1 MRQRL
6 ASFVLIASGLLY
18 AGCSS
23 FASQPPAPIESRTQA
38 PAQAAPVRP
47 SVQPARPQQEPAP
60 PVAPTTTP
68 MPAGEA
74 PAASAETPLIALL
87 LPLSSKTLGT
97 AAESVKDGFTAAA
110 SAKPETE
117 LPIRIYP
124 VNEQTDDLLLTYKQA
139 VMEGARVVVGP
150 LTKPGLTMLANSNA
164 VSVPTLALNSP
175 EANVQLPAKL
185 FSFAISAEAEARQVA
200 KLIYDSGRSR
210 VLVVSNDT
218 PLNRRIAAA
227 FSDTWKKLGNT
238 VEDDFQLGAKT
249 AYSKLRERVDAGQPE
264 AIFLALDSRKARL
277 ARPYLGSLIPTYA
290 TSQVHNGKLN
300 APINQDLVGVQ
311 FVDMPWLVD
320 RQNELVAAYPV
331 SDKALSADFDRL
343 YALGIDAYRLAARL
357 ARGQAPAGLEGVTG
371 FIELGRDQQFTRRA
385 SPASIGPA
393 DTAQ

>member
-1 MRQRL
+1 
-6 ASFVLIASGLLY
+6 
-18 AGCSS
+18 
-23 FASQPPAPIESRTQA
+23 
-38 PAQAAPVRP
+38 
-47 SVQPARPQQEPAP
+47 
-60 PVAPTTTP
+60 